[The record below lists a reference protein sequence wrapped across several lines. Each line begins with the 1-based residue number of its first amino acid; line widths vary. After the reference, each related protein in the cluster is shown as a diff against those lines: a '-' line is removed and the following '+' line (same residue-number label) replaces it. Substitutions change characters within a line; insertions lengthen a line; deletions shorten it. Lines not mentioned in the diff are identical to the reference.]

1 MIDMMNPIYLAPCD
15 EAAAAVWTQAKRMLT
30 PYVDLMIQP
39 VPAAGFADEAMILP
53 GKVEGIVEALEAL
66 NGALM
71 RRAEVDEQD
80 DLAEFAEVLMQAV
93 QVAQD
98 EIENDDEFLPSVA
111 VCLNQ
116 VYGGDL
122 VTVMGDD
129 DQETRYEIL
138 YRTEIDGEDYGV
150 LYPIDGESDGS
161 ILILKLIYDDDLS
174 EICFEDADEATAAVV
189 FAEFREVF
197 ADEFSQDE

>member
-1 MIDMMNPIYLAPCD
+1 MIDMMNPIYLSPCD
-15 EAAAAVWTQAKRMLT
+15 KASETVWTLARRTLT

-39 VPAAGFADEAMILP
+39 APANGDADEAMILP
-53 GKVEGIVEALEAL
+53 GQVSGIEEALEAL
-66 NGALM
+66 VGALM
-71 RRAEVDEQD
+71 RRAEVDEQE

-98 EIENDDEFLPSVA
+98 EIENDDEFLPSVS
-111 VCLNQ
+111 VCLSQ

-129 DQETRYEIL
+129 DQEIRYEIL
-138 YRTEIDGEDYGV
+138 YRTEIDDEDYGV
-150 LYPIDGESDGS
+150 LFPLDGESDGS
-161 ILILKLIYDDDLS
+161 ILILKLIYDDELC
-174 EICFEDADEATAAVV
+174 EICFEDADEATAALV

-197 ADEFSQDE
+197 ADEFSEDA